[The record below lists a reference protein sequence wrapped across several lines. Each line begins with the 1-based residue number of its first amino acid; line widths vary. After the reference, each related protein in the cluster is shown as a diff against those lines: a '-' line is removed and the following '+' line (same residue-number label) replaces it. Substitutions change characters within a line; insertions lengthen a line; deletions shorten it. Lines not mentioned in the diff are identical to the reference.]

1 MIYKQGGL
9 LQNLVPKKDYF
20 SRALHTIDVGQ
31 NDLATGLFYNM
42 TTKEVKAF
50 VPDVVHQITLTIK
63 VTMSNKIVL
72 LRLFAYILL
81 FSLLVCTVTK
91 LLT

>member
-42 TTKEVKAF
+42 TTKEVKAI

-81 FSLLVCTVTK
+81 LS
-91 LLT
+91 